1 MPQGSSRGRRFA
13 GLFEAWSEVWPR
25 ARQMVAGPVT
35 PKRKASFT
43 GCGQDG
49 PRGPGDLG
57 TTTAVPVPAV
67 TRAVC
72 AVCTRSF
79 ITVCDV
85 PSLCRVTP
93 ASLGGG
99 WLSWGLRP
107 SFLPQ
112 GDGSQQARLR
122 ASRTGGR
129 VSVTPGRHMVPSL
142 PTHPLTVPASQ
153 SEDTEGQ
160 NTEFYALRC
169 RRPAS
174 CPSQEGR
181 EAEFTVKTLAG

>member
-99 WLSWGLRP
+99 GSPGVCGLP
-107 SFLPQ
+107 SFPR
-112 GDGSQQARLR
+112 GTG
-122 ASRTGGR
+122 ASRPGC
-129 VSVTPGRHMVPSL
+129 VHPGR
-142 PTHPLTVPASQ
+142 
-153 SEDTEGQ
+153 G
-160 NTEFYALRC
+160 
-169 RRPAS
+169 
-174 CPSQEGR
+174 
-181 EAEFTVKTLAG
+181 AGCQ